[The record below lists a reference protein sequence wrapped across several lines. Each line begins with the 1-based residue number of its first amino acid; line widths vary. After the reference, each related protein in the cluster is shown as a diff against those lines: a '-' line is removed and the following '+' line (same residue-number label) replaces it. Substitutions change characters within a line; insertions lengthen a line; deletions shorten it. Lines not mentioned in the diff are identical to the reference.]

1 MIRAEEA
8 KIYREM
14 ANGDTILKKYFAEWL
29 RRVGIGDMV
38 LSIAKSGVRYADFRI
53 PIEYEPVAESY
64 LREDLG
70 YDVTMYKQGNV
81 REGYFLAA
89 QIRW

>member
-8 KIYREM
+8 KMHREM
-14 ANGDTILKKYFAEWL
+14 ANGDTILKKYFAEYL
-29 RRVGIGDMV
+29 RQAGVGEMV
-38 LSIAKSGVRYADFRI
+38 IALAKKGERCATFPI
-53 PIEYEPVAESY
+53 PSKYDGVAEEY
-64 LREDLG
+64 LKELD
-70 YDVTMYKQGNV
+70 YAVTMYKQGNV

>member
-8 KIYREM
+8 KMHREM
-14 ANGDTILKKYFAEWL
+14 ANGDTILKKYFAEYL
-29 RRVGIGDMV
+29 RQAGVGEMV
-38 LSIAKSGVRYADFRI
+38 ITLAKKGEHYATFPI
-53 PIEYEPVAESY
+53 PSKYDGVAEEY
-64 LREDLG
+64 LKELG
-70 YDVTMYKQGNV
+70 YEVTMYKQGNV

>member
-8 KIYREM
+8 KMHREK
-14 ANGDTILKKYFAEWL
+14 ATGDSILKKYFAE
-29 RRVGIGDMV
+29 
-38 LSIAKSGVRYADFRI
+38 
-53 PIEYEPVAESY
+53 Y
-64 LREDLG
+64 LRQAGVGEMVIALAKKGERCATFPIPSQYDGIAEEYLKELG
-70 YDVTMYKQGNV
+70 YAVTMYKQGNV

>member
-14 ANGDTILKKYFAEWL
+14 ANGDTILKKNFAEYL
-29 RRVGIGDMV
+29 RQAGIGDMV
-38 LSIAKSGVRYADFRI
+38 LTLARKGEHYATFSIPSQYDGVVE
-53 PIEYEPVAESY
+53 EYLKE
-64 LREDLG
+64 LG
-70 YDVTMYKQGNV
+70 YEVTMYKQGNV